1 MDVPKL
7 EDLTQCP
14 DDDKELS
21 RDSYLSPTFSI
32 HGDIVAGCPSGSP
45 RSSACEAGFWKSTG
59 QCPWDVFIWS

>member
-1 MDVPKL
+1 MDVLKP

-32 HGDIVAGCPSGSP
+32 HGDIVAGGQLM
-45 RSSACEAGFWKSTG
+45 RIANARFEILQDWMSALA
-59 QCPWDVFIWS
+59 